1 VEAAPDLTT
10 LQLDVYDSRE
20 NGVWHP
26 EHGILSE
33 PEGWEFL
40 PSGDPFVTRRVKA
53 AGVYWSLWRP
63 RDRNHRH
70 RRLLGILAPAATIAE
85 ARAHA
90 AQSFDEQSERRAQG
104 AVYRARHEDAYRQ
117 QLADTIMAFLDFA
130 PAYDGLARS
139 IATEA
144 AQRAAEVSSG
154 RVGRTQK
161 LPIDERAA
169 LAARAPIRHKYTEYE
184 DRPLSQV
191 WDDEFLYQ
199 AVKRDAHNEV
209 DRYLHKHRRST

>member
-53 AGVYWSLWRP
+53 AGVYWSLWMP
-63 RDRNHRH
+63 RDRNRPH
-70 RRLLGILAPAATIAE
+70 RRLLGILAPAATIAHARIE
-85 ARAHA
+85 AVKTTEERT
-90 AQSFDEQSERRAQG
+90 SRRAQG
-104 AVYRARHEDAYRQ
+104 AAYRARKEAAYREELGQ
-117 QLADTIMAFLDFA
+117 AIVAFLAFA
-130 PAYDGLARS
+130 PEHARLARS
-139 IATEA
+139 IATDA
-144 AQRAAEVSSG
+144 AHRAGGVGSG
-154 RVGRTQK
+154 RVGRTRG
-161 LPIDERAA
+161 LTLEERAA
-169 LAARAPIRHKYTEYE
+169 LAARALIRHTYTEYE
-184 DRPLSQV
+184 ERLVNEV

-199 AVKRDAHNEV
+199 AVKADAQYDV
-209 DRYLHKHRRST
+209 DRYLEEHRR